1 MILKPVTF
9 RNKRDFNAHRLL
21 RSIDNNTLLSKLPH
35 SEQADEDELML
46 PEEKLLG
53 LYSLFPQ
60 VIKNTQK
67 LIGSCEI
74 LFEFGKSKN
83 KKTYGKSKEEDRVL
97 LRQLAEEGIKYRY
110 KKVTQT
116 IRQRMEMELTTIFE
130 LGFTSYFLINW
141 DILRYARHKQYFYVG
156 RGSGANSLVAYCL
169 QITDVDPV
177 ELDLYFER
185 FINPSRKNPPDFDID
200 FSWKDRD
207 DITHYFFDTYGTRY
221 TALLA
226 TYSTFQRN
234 AVIRELGK
242 VFGLPPAEIDR
253 LSNIHLDP
261 FPLDQ
266 YGKLVLRYG
275 ELIHNFPNHL
285 SVHAGGILI
294 SEKPITYYT
303 ALQMPPKGFQITQFS
318 MLEAED
324 IGLYKYDILS
334 QRGLGHIRE
343 SIDII
348 SENKGDQVDIHDI
361 PAFKQDKRIKA
372 LLRTGTS
379 IGCFY
384 VESPAMRMLLK
395 KLEVDDYLG
404 LVAASSIIRPGV
416 AKSGMMREYIQ
427 RFRYPEKRK
436 EAHPVLAEIMPE
448 TFGVMVYQEDVIK
461 VAHYYAGLTLEESDV
476 MRRGM
481 SGKFRSREEFQRV
494 KERFF
499 ENCDLKGY
507 AKGDVK
513 EIWRQIES
521 FAGYSFAKGHSASYA
536 VESYQSLFLK
546 AYYPLEFMVGVINN
560 FGGFYHTEFY
570 LHEARMWGAQLELP
584 CVNYSMQTTCIYDK
598 TIYIG
603 FIHIKSLETKTIE
616 KLMEARLQGGAFAD
630 LVDLTKRVEISLD
643 QLRILVKIDA
653 FRFTGLSKKELM
665 WNAHML
671 LRGEK
676 KTAPKPELFDLRP
689 KKFKLPQ
696 LHHEMLEDAYDE
708 MELLGYMLTIAP
720 FDILQ
725 KQPEQELPAAELI
738 SHIGKTVQMLG
749 YLVTIKNTSTTKG
762 KRMQFATFID
772 RKGHFIDTVHFP
784 PIAARYPFRGK
795 GCYYIKGKVME
806 EFDVLSVEVSEME
819 KIGYQVVPE

>member
-1 MILKPVTF
+1 M
-9 RNKRDFNAHRLL
+9 
-21 RSIDNNTLLSKLPH
+21 
-35 SEQADEDELML
+35 
-46 PEEKLLG
+46 
-53 LYSLFPQ
+53 
-60 VIKNTQK
+60 
-67 LIGSCEI
+67 
-74 LFEFGKSKN
+74 
-83 KKTYGKSKEEDRVL
+83 
-97 LRQLAEEGIKYRY
+97 
-110 KKVTQT
+110 
-116 IRQRMEMELTTIFE
+116 
-130 LGFTSYFLINW
+130 
-141 DILRYARHKQYFYVG
+141 
-156 RGSGANSLVAYCL
+156 
-169 QITDVDPV
+169 
-177 ELDLYFER
+177 
-185 FINPSRKNPPDFDID
+185 
-200 FSWKDRD
+200 
-207 DITHYFFDTYGTRY
+207 
-221 TALLA
+221 LA